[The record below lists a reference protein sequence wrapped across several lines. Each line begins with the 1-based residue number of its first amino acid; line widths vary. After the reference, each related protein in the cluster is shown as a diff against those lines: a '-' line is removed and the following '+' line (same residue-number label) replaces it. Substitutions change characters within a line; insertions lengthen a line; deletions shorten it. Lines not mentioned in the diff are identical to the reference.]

1 MTTQAEDGRPGGQ
14 PVIRR
19 PASGV
24 MIDPHQLIWWRERN
38 GWSRQDLADR
48 VARLY
53 LDGHPDA
60 LPFAH
65 RDKPADGHE
74 PVPALQMHGLVRLC
88 TVCGA
93 PVSGGLTRDAIA
105 KNESSGPNRRRP
117 KPANLRA
124 IIAALSEYGEP
135 VRPAELLRGA
145 PRQERSAEAL
155 ERDARLD
162 RNQKMREFAVAIGRP
177 ELAWNA
183 SGRARYLPELERLY
197 DKFLKDR
204 ARTERRLLARL
215 QPRAAEPAMAAT
227 GTEG

>member
-1 MTTQAEDGRPGGQ
+1 ML
-14 PVIRR
+14 
-19 PASGV
+19 
-24 MIDPHQLIWWRERN
+24 DPYQLKWWRELN
-38 GWSRQDLADR
+38 CWSRQDLADMI
-48 VARLY
+48 ARLFV
-53 LDGHPDA
+53 DGHPDA

-65 RDKPADGHE
+65 RDARLSVLPGGHVA
-74 PVPALQMHGLVRLC
+74 VPALRMDGPARLC
-88 TVCGA
+88 TVCGE

-105 KNESSGPNRRRP
+105 KNESTGPNRRRP